1 MPYPV
6 EEPDLIDVLLAPMY
20 LFLGLALLAVGGLV
34 GLYDRANAAYKRH
47 LKRKGW
53 RL

>member
-1 MPYPV
+1 MPYPR
-6 EEPDLIDVLLAPMY
+6 EEPELIDVLLAPMY
-20 LFLGLALLAVGGLV
+20 LLLGLALVAVGGLV